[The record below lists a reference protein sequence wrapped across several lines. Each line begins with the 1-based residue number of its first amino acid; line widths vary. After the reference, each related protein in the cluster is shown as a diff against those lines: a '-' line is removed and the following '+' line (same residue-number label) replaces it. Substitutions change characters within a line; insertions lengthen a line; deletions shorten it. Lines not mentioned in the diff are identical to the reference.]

1 MIVELTMK
9 NIVIAILISIGVL
22 IAIGVLILT
31 IIPDDDNVCPT
42 IREIEMNPFM
52 KIPPECQEMK

>member
-1 MIVELTMK
+1 MK
-9 NIVIAILISIGVL
+9 NIVVAILISIGVL

-31 IIPDDDNVCPT
+31 IIPDNDNDCPT